1 MKLLPSVLIR
11 YFIVNP
17 DVAKLKMDLQ
27 ESNNNQMSD
36 ANMVESHNNNE
47 DVGGVIVDDLRTG
60 GHLGAL
66 DLEPRDGIAFDT
78 HEAAYTFYQD
88 YAKSMGF
95 TTSIKNSRRSKK
107 TKDFIDAKFACSRY
121 GSTPESESGSSSGRR
136 SSVKKTDCKASMH
149 VKRKSDGRWI
159 IHEFIKEHN
168 HELLPALAY
177 HFRIQR
183 NIKLAEKNNIDIL
196 HAVSE
201 RTRKIEEGCVSE
213 ENYNIVLRTLVETLK
228 NCVDL
233 NHARNNFA
241 ESNSQLN
248 NGAHE
253 EENHV
258 LAAVKATKKKTVVR
272 KRKGQ
277 PEASQMLES
286 QPSLQ
291 PMENISSE
299 GMSMSGYYGPQ
310 QNVQGL
316 LNLMEPPHEGYYVN
330 QRTIQGLGQ
339 LNSIAPV
346 QDSFFTNQ
354 QAMPGLGQMDFR
366 PPPNFAYNLQD
377 EHLRSAQLP
386 GSSSRQL

>member
-1 MKLLPSVLIR
+1 MKLKE
-11 YFIVNP
+11 N
-17 DVAKLKMDLQ
+17 VAKLKMDLQ
-27 ESNNNQMSD
+27 ESDNNQMSD
-36 ANMVESHNNNE
+36 ANMVESHNNNN
-47 DVGGVIVDDLRTG
+47 GVVVDDLRTG
-60 GHLGAL
+60 GHLGV
-66 DLEPRDGIAFDT
+66 EPPDGIDFDT

-121 GSTPESESGSSSGRR
+121 
-136 SSVKKTDCKASMH
+136 A
-149 VKRKSDGRWI
+149 I
-159 IHEFIKEHN
+159 
-168 HELLPALAY
+168 EL
-177 HFRIQR
+177 
-183 NIKLAEKNNIDIL
+183 
-196 HAVSE
+196 S
-201 RTRKIEEGCVSE
+201 EEGCVSE

-241 ESNSQLN
+241 DSNSQLN

-277 PEASQMLES
+277 PEAGQMLES

-299 GMSMSGYYGPQ
+299 GMSISGYYGPQ

-386 GSSSRQL
+386 GNSSRQL